1 MFHIFRRKY
10 LIIYAALAVAIVLGT
25 YWFETRNGLNQL
37 AKTGAVRL
45 EQSRDR
51 LLGQLSSFRQ
61 LPNVLAKHPQLIAAV
76 KTRENL
82 TEARSFLLN
91 TSLSTG
97 VEDIYLL
104 DDQGQIIITSNITE
118 ADHYD
123 TAMFHNRA
131 DVRAAFNGRLGF
143 FHAIDPVDQS
153 RDFFFARR
161 IDFDGA
167 YGRGVIVVQVDIASL
182 EFDWQIDEDVIA
194 FFDENEVAFVT
205 NRQNVAMRR
214 LSPVTSPLLRGEYYP
229 QSAVRP
235 FFEYSVRQ
243 KFGHDLWWFDDDSGS
258 ASEKLTVSRFVP
270 QIDLTLRVF
279 MKTQNAKAAALLQT
293 QLVAAMLAM
302 IGLGFW
308 ALSQRRKRLADR
320 LAIEEAANARLEAR
334 VEDRTKQLR
343 ETQAQLIQA
352 GKLTALGQ
360 MSASIS
366 HELNQPMAAI
376 QNFAQNGTKLLKMDR
391 ATDAAQNFDHIKGQV
406 DRMSRIIKSLR
417 AFARKE
423 KETIAPVDVQLV
435 IQETIELLS
444 QRCDD
449 ENITLHFTPSSTPVM
464 VMGGHVRLQQVFI
477 NLLNNAYDAVIDQPN
492 KQVWIKI
499 NMTPENV
506 QIIVADSGK
515 GFVDETRVF
524 EPFYSTKD
532 IGASKGMGLG
542 LSISYGI
549 IGSFGGELTCKN
561 GADGGA
567 EFCVKLN
574 RSLQGSTT

>member
-1 MFHIFRRKY
+1 MFHILHRKY
-10 LIIYAALAVAIVLGT
+10 LILYAVLAVAIVLAT
-25 YWFETRNGLNQL
+25 FWFETRSGLNQL
-37 AKTGAVRL
+37 AKTGGVRL

-51 LLGQLSSFRQ
+51 LLGQLTSFRQ
-61 LPNVLAKHPQLIAAV
+61 LPNVLARHPQIIATV
-76 KTRENL
+76 KTRANL
-82 TEARSFLLN
+82 PEARSFLLN

-104 DDQGQIIITSNITE
+104 DDTGQIIITSNITE
-118 ADHYD
+118 PDHYD

-131 DVRAAFNGRLGF
+131 DIRAAFNGRLGF
-143 FHAIDPVDQS
+143 FHAIDPIDQS

-161 IDFDGA
+161 IDFDGV
-167 YGRGVIVVQVDIASL
+167 YGRGVVVVQVDIASL

-205 NRQNVAMRR
+205 NRQNVSMRR
-214 LSPVTSPLLRGEYYP
+214 LSPVTSPLLRAEYYP
-229 QSAVRP
+229 QSATRP
-235 FFEYSVRQ
+235 FFDYSVRQ

-258 ASEKLTVSRFVP
+258 ASEKLMVSRFVP

-279 MKTQNAKAAALLQT
+279 MKTQNTKAAALLQT

-423 KETIAPVDVQLV
+423 KETIAPVDVQSV
-435 IQETIELLS
+435 IRDTVDLLS

-449 ENITLHFTPSSTPVM
+449 ENVTLHFQSYPSPIM

-477 NLLNNAYDAVIDQPN
+477 NLLNNAFDAVLDQSD
-492 KQVWIKI
+492 KQVWITI
-499 NMTPENV
+499 NTLPEIV

-515 GFVDETRVF
+515 GFADETRVF

-532 IGASKGMGLG
+532 VGASKGMGLG

-549 IGSFGGELTCKN
+549 IGSFGGELTCQN
-561 GADGGA
+561 GANGGA
-567 EFCVKLN
+567 EFCVKLK
-574 RSLQGSTT
+574 SAAQGSTP

>member
-1 MFHIFRRKY
+1 MFQIFRRKY
-10 LIIYAALAVAIVLGT
+10 LIIYAAMAVAIVLGT
-25 YWFETRNGLNQL
+25 FWFETRNGLNQL
-37 AKTGAVRL
+37 AKTGGVRL

-51 LLGQLSSFRQ
+51 LLGQLTSFRQ
-61 LPNVLAKHPQLIAAV
+61 LPNVLARHPQIVATL

-82 TEARSFLLN
+82 ADASSFLLN
-91 TSLSTG
+91 TSLSNG

-104 DDQGQIIITSNITE
+104 DDKGQIIITSNITE
-118 ADHYD
+118 PDHYD
-123 TAMFHNRA
+123 AAMFHNRA
-131 DVRAAFNGRLGF
+131 DVRAALNGRLGF

-161 IDFDGA
+161 IDFDGV

-214 LSPVTSPLLRGEYYP
+214 LSPIASPLLHTDYYP
-229 QSAVRP
+229 QSATRP
-235 FFEYSVRQ
+235 FFDYSVRQ
-243 KFGHDLWWFDDDSGS
+243 RFGHDLWWFDDDSGS
-258 ASEKLTVSRFVP
+258 ASENLMVSRFVP
-270 QIDLTLRVF
+270 QIGLTLRVF
-279 MKTQNAKAAALLQT
+279 MKTQNTKAAALLQT
-293 QLVAAMLAM
+293 QLVAALLAM

-334 VEDRTKQLR
+334 VEERTKQLR

-376 QNFAQNGTKLLKMDR
+376 QNFAQNGTKLLKLDR
-391 ATDAAQNFDHIKGQV
+391 VSDAEQNFDHIKGQV

-423 KETIAPVDVQLV
+423 KETIAPVDLRIV
-435 IQETIELLS
+435 IGETVDLLTKRS
-444 QRCDD
+444 TD
-449 ENITLHFTPSSTPVM
+449 ENVNLHIEPDSASNL

-477 NLLNNAYDAVIDQPN
+477 NLLNNAFDAVADQD
-492 KQVWIKI
+492 KKEVWIRI
-499 NMTPENV
+499 ETTPEWECIFITDNG
-506 QIIVADSGK
+506 D
-515 GFVDETRVF
+515 GFDDEARVF

-532 IGASKGMGLG
+532 VGASKGMGLG

-549 IGSFGGELTCKN
+549 VGSFGGELTCQN
-561 GADGGA
+561 APNGGA
-567 EFCVKLN
+567 EFCVKLK
-574 RSLQGSTT
+574 RAAVGDAR